1 MDPYHQKSEEWR
13 RSMDEK
19 LKKEDSWLAL
29 AGLFWLEEGDNSI
42 GTGSANHFVLPPGS
56 GPDQIG
62 AFILKD
68 AIVKIQVLN
77 DVDLLIGGENTKEAL
92 LEPDTAGSPTEI
104 KLKNLTFML
113 IDREDGLGIRL
124 WDNQR
129 EERNNFPGRRWF
141 PIKEGYLIKG
151 FYKSFEEG
159 FKVVMSR
166 KNGSDYLTQA
176 EGEVTFQLDG
186 RGVSMLAFEQEDGS
200 LFTMFLDQTSGKEC
214 YAAGRYLV
222 IDSPQDGVVE
232 IDFNRAYNP
241 PCAFTDFAT
250 CPVPPFQNRLDVTI
264 LAGER
269 V

>member
-1 MDPYHQKSEEWR
+1 MDSYHQETEEWR
-13 RSMDEK
+13 RSMDEN
-19 LKKEDSWLAL
+19 LMKEDSWLAL
-29 AGLFWLEEGDNSI
+29 AGLFWLEEGDNRI
-42 GTGSANHFVLPPGS
+42 GTGSANDFVLPPGS
-56 GPDQIG
+56 GPEQVG

-68 AIVKIQVLN
+68 GDVKLKVM
-77 DVDLLIGGENTKEAL
+77 DGVELLIDGEYAKETL
-92 LEPDTAGSPTEI
+92 LKPDASGSPTDI

-113 IDREDGLGIRL
+113 IAREDGLGIRL

-141 PIKEGYLIKG
+141 PIKKGYLVKG
-151 FYKSFEEG
+151 IYKSFEERLNLM
-159 FKVVMSR
+159 MSR
-166 KNGSDYLTQA
+166 KNGSDYPTEA

-186 RGVSMLAFEQEDGS
+186 QEFSLLAFEQEDGS
-200 LFTMFLDQTSGKEC
+200 LFTMFLDQTSGEEC
-214 YAAGRYLV
+214 YAAGKYLV
-222 IDSPQDGVVE
+222 IDSPQNGLLE

-250 CPVPPFQNRLDVTI
+250 CPVPPVQNRLDVTI

>member
-1 MDPYHQKSEEWR
+1 MDPYHQESEEWR

-42 GTGSANHFVLPPGS
+42 GTGSANHFVLPSGS
-56 GPDQIG
+56 GPEQIG
-62 AFILKD
+62 VFVLKD
-68 AIVKIQVLN
+68 EQVKLQVLD
-77 DVDLLIGGENTKEAL
+77 DVDLLIDGENAKEAL
-92 LEPDTAGSPTEI
+92 LEPDTTGSPTEI

-129 EERNNFPGRRWF
+129 EERNNFLGRRWF
-141 PIKEGYLIKG
+141 PIQDGYLIKG
-151 FYKSFEEG
+151 IYNSFDEG
-159 FKVVMSR
+159 FNVVMSR
-166 KNGSDYLTQA
+166 KNGSDYQTQA

-186 RGVSMLAFEQEDGS
+186 REFSLLAFEQEDGS